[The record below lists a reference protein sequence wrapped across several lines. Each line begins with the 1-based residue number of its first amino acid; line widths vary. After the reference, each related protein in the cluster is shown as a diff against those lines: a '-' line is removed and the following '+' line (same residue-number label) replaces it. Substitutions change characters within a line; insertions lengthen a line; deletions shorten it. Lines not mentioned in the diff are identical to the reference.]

1 MPPTRQRAEK
11 KGATM
16 EALPIS
22 RKPHALLRGRMKERD
37 VDNKY
42 LCKRWGQAASTVSH
56 KMTGKVAWS
65 IWEIWDLINML
76 GLEPERMHEYF
87 PDYRNKKK

>member
-1 MPPTRQRAEK
+1 
-11 KGATM
+11 M

-22 RKPHALLRGRMKERD
+22 NKPHSKLRGRMKERD

-42 LCKRWGQAASTVSH
+42 LCRKWGQAESTISH

-65 IWEIWDLINML
+65 IFEVYELMDLLNIDR
-76 GLEPERMHEYF
+76 EEMHLYF
-87 PDYRNKKK
+87 PDYREKGNKNGKKAE